1 MILLKHVAI
10 YSIILITLAFS
21 SGHSQQTNTKQ
32 ANNPGKE
39 FTRIDAFLSELSQ
52 RGFNGAVLVAH
63 GKDIFKKGY
72 GFSDKENQ
80 TPCTP
85 QTVFDIGSVTKQFT
99 GAAILKLEM
108 QGKLS
113 VNDRITKYFDN
124 VPADKQSIT
133 IHQLLT
139 HSGGFS
145 QSLGDDYTPLTKADF
160 INDALQSKLLFTP
173 GGQYEY
179 SNVGYSL
186 LAAIIEKTSEMTYE
200 QYLNR
205 NLFKPA
211 GMNNTGYKLPNWNE
225 TDIAAGYNSDI
236 RWGKPNEKP
245 WGDSGPYWNLL
256 GNGGILSTVE
266 DLYKWHVALLGD
278 RILDRAAKEKYYK
291 RYIEEG
297 PGAGSYYGYGWAIF
311 PTPRNT
317 WLITHNGGN
326 GMFFC
331 DFLRYLDEDVTII
344 VLCNS
349 YRQEFRNI
357 AREIALSIF
366 NPGHKPYMDIQDK
379 KFTSLEQHPDKELIK
394 KFVDAIF
401 SGDNNKIEQMVRG
414 SFSKKMINFVPMEKH
429 IEMLS
434 RLKQDL
440 SSGEISGVYQTDD
453 KTEIKFS
460 NSSSTLTLVIQNG
473 KIDGVMIGN

>member
-1 MILLKHVAI
+1 MILFKHI
-10 YSIILITLAFS
+10 TFYSTILFTIAFYV
-21 SGHSQQTNTKQ
+21 GYSQQTNAKW
-32 ANNPGKE
+32 ADKAGNE
-39 FTRIDAFLSELSQ
+39 FARIDNFLSQLQ
-52 RGFNGAVLVAH
+52 QKGFNGAVLVAD
-63 GKDIFKKGY
+63 GDSVFKKGY

-80 TPCTP
+80 TRSTP

-113 VNDRITKYFDN
+113 VADPITKYFDN

-139 HSGGFS
+139 HSAGFT
-145 QSLGDDYTPLTKADF
+145 QSLGDDYAPLTREDF
-160 INDALQSKLLFTP
+160 ITKALQSELLFTP
-173 GGQYEY
+173 GSRYEY

-186 LAAIIEKTSEMTYE
+186 LAAIIEKSSGMTYE
-200 QYLNR
+200 QYLNE
-205 NLFKPA
+205 NLFKLA
-211 GMNNTGYKLPNWNE
+211 GMNQTGYKLPNWNE
-225 TDIAAGYNSDI
+225 TDIAAGYNGDM

-245 WGDSGPYWNLL
+245 WGASGPYWNLL
-256 GNGGILSTVE
+256 GNGGIVSTVE
-266 DLYKWHVALLGD
+266 DLYKWHLALLWD
-278 RILDRAAKEKYYK
+278 KILDGTAKEKYYK

-326 GMFFC
+326 GIFFC
-331 DFLRYLDEDVTII
+331 DFLRYLDEDVNII
-344 VLCNS
+344 ILCNTF
-349 YRQEFRNI
+349 RPEFRNI

-366 NPGHKPYMDIQDK
+366 NPGHKPSLDIQDK
-379 KFTSLEQHPDKELIK
+379 KFTTLEQHPDKELIK
-394 KFVDAIF
+394 KFVTAVF
-401 SGDNNKIEQMVRG
+401 SGDADKITEMVQT
-414 SFSKKMINFVPMEKH
+414 SFSQKMITVVPLEKH

-434 RLKQDL
+434 RLRQDL
-440 SSGEISGVYQTDD
+440 GSGEVAGVYRSGD

-460 NSSSTLTLVIQNG
+460 NSPATLTLVIQNG